1 MATITTGIQLA
12 DNFSAPLMHIVSTV
26 NMTISAMNDM
36 NQSMNAGVN
45 TASLSAARNEIAQAT
60 VAAEE
65 FNQTMQQASSP
76 INDNIRRQE
85 QFNQSLQ
92 NGASESS
99 NLVSAIKRMVGA
111 YLSIQTAGKILEM
124 SDEIT
129 QTTSRLNMM
138 NDGLQSTADLYNMV
152 YVAANDAR
160 GSLGGMASVV
170 ARFGNNA
177 KDAFSSSAEV
187 VQFANLI
194 QKQMTIAGASTQEA
208 ANAELQL
215 SQALGS
221 GVLRGDELNSIFDQ
235 APNLIQNI
243 ADYLN
248 VPIGM
253 IKEMA
258 ADGELTA
265 DIVKNAVFAATDEI
279 NANFESMP
287 VTWGQAWTQFQ
298 NDAMKAFQPV
308 LQGLN
313 DVVNTDAFENFYADA
328 VNALAVVAGV
338 TLDVMD
344 GMSAAGSFVADNW
357 QIIGPILGVAAAAL
371 IAYNVALGAY
381 NGMQIIANVQKAI
394 STAQEYANA
403 KAVLAN
409 TAAYS
414 AQTVKTAEA
423 TVAQAGFNTMLL
435 ACPLTWIVVG
445 IMAAVTALIILA
457 NHFSGTGHIAQST
470 FGAICGGINVVIQY
484 FKNWGLSVADIFI
497 GIWNAGGACATNVE
511 IAFHNAISHVQAF
524 WYNMLSTAL
533 TVVSGI
539 CSALNK
545 LPFVDFD
552 YSGITGAADNYAS
565 KAAAAAGNTKD
576 YASVPAAFSKGVKT
590 YDTYQKGWVKD
601 AYTAGAAWG
610 DGVTSK
616 MKNAISSNATNT
628 PNTNNYPNALA
639 SSNVATA
646 TAANTADTAK
656 NTAKTA
662 NTLSASSEDLKYLR
676 DIADR
681 EYVNKF
687 TTAQI
692 KVEMIN
698 HNNVNNDMDL
708 DGMAEHLRSKIEEEM
723 NAAAEG
729 EH

>member
-12 DNFSAPLMHIVSTV
+12 DNFSAPLMHIISSV
-26 NMTISAMNDM
+26 NMAISSIYDM
-36 NQSMNAGVN
+36 DQAMNAGVN
-45 TASLSAARNEIAQAT
+45 TASLEAARNEIAQAT

-99 NLVSAIKRMVGA
+99 NLVSAIKRMAGA

-160 GSLGGMASVV
+160 GSLGDMASVV

-187 VQFANLI
+187 VQFANLV

-221 GVLRGDELNSIFDQ
+221 GVLRGDELNSIFEQ

-243 ADYLN
+243 ADYLD
-248 VPIGM
+248 VPIGK
-253 IKEMA
+253 IRSMA
-258 ADGELTA
+258 QDGELSA
-265 DIVKNAVFAATDEI
+265 DVVKQAVFAATDEI

-287 VTWGQAWTQFQ
+287 MTWGQMWTVFQ
-298 NDAMKAFQPV
+298 NNATMAFQSV
-308 LQGLN
+308 LQRLN
-313 DVVNTDAFENFYADA
+313 DLANTDGFQMFAT
-328 VNALAVVAGV
+328 NAINDLAVVAGV
-338 TLDVMD
+338 VLDIFE
-344 GMSAAGSFVADNW
+344 GIGSVGTFVSDNW
-357 QIIGPILGVAAAAL
+357 QIIGPIVEGVAAALTVYYGWQLLSTSATKAAAAAQWIYNAAMNANPAAIVVISIGAL
-371 IAYNVALGAY
+371 I
-381 NGMQIIANVQKAI
+381 
-394 STAQEYANA
+394 
-403 KAVLAN
+403 VLI
-409 TAAYS
+409 
-414 AQTVKTAEA
+414 
-423 TVAQAGFNTMLL
+423 G
-435 ACPLTWIVVG
+435 
-445 IMAAVTALIILA
+445 ILA
-457 NHFSGTGHIAQST
+457 NKFTGTGHIAQSV
-470 FGAICGGINVVIQY
+470 FGMITGGINVVIQY
-484 FKNWGLSVADIFI
+484 FKNWGLTVADIFI

-511 IAFHNAISHVQAF
+511 IAFHNAISHVQAL

-590 YDTYQKGWVKD
+590 YDTYQKGWVND

-616 MKNAISSNATNT
+616 IKNTLSSKATNI
-628 PNTNNYPNALA
+628 PNANNYPNALA
-639 SSNVATA
+639 SSNAA

>member
-1 MATITTGIQLA
+1 MAYITTGIQLA
-12 DNFSAPLMHIVSTV
+12 DNFSAPLMHIISSV
-26 NMTISAMNDM
+26 NMAISSIYDM
-36 NQSMNAGVN
+36 NQAMNSGVN
-45 TASLSAARNEIAQAT
+45 TTSLEAARNEIAQAT

-99 NLVSAIKRMVGA
+99 NLVSAIKRMAGA
-111 YLSIQTAGKILEM
+111 YLSIQTAGKILQT

-160 GSLGGMASVV
+160 GSLGDMASVV

-187 VQFANLI
+187 VQFANLV

-221 GVLRGDELNSIFDQ
+221 GVLRGDELNSIFEQ

-243 ADYLN
+243 ADYLD
-248 VPIGM
+248 VPIGK
-253 IKEMA
+253 IRSMA
-258 ADGELTA
+258 QDGELSA
-265 DIVKNAVFAATDEI
+265 DVVKQAVFAATDEI

-287 VTWGQAWTQFQ
+287 MTWGQMWTVFQ
-298 NDAMKAFQPV
+298 NNATMAFQPV
-308 LQGLN
+308 LQRLN
-313 DVVNTDAFENFYADA
+313 DLANTDGFQEFAT
-328 VNALAVVAGV
+328 NAINDLAVVAGV
-338 TLDVMD
+338 VLDIFE
-344 GMSAAGSFVADNW
+344 GIGSVGTFVSDNW
-357 QIIGPILGVAAAAL
+357 QIIGPIVEGVAAALTVYYGWQLLSTSATKAAAAAQWIYNAAMNANPAAIVAISIGAL
-371 IAYNVALGAY
+371 I
-381 NGMQIIANVQKAI
+381 
-394 STAQEYANA
+394 
-403 KAVLAN
+403 VLI
-409 TAAYS
+409 
-414 AQTVKTAEA
+414 
-423 TVAQAGFNTMLL
+423 G
-435 ACPLTWIVVG
+435 
-445 IMAAVTALIILA
+445 ILA
-457 NHFSGTGHIAQST
+457 NKFTGTGHIAQSV
-470 FGAICGGINVVIQY
+470 FGMITGGINVVIQY
-484 FKNWGLSVADIFI
+484 FKNWGLTVADIFI

-511 IAFHNAISHVQAF
+511 IAFHNAISHVQAL

-590 YDTYQKGWVKD
+590 YDTYQKGWVND

-616 MKNAISSNATNT
+616 IKNTLSSKATNI
-628 PNTNNYPNALA
+628 PNANNYPNALA
-639 SSNVATA
+639 SSNAA

-698 HNNVNNDMDL
+698 HNNVNNDIDL
-708 DGMAEHLRSKIEEEM
+708 DGMVEHLRSKIEEEM

>member
-12 DNFSAPLMHIVSTV
+12 DNFSAPLMHIISSV
-26 NMTISAMNDM
+26 NMAISSIYDM
-36 NQSMNAGVN
+36 DQAMNAGVN
-45 TASLSAARNEIAQAT
+45 TASLEAARNEIAQAT

-99 NLVSAIKRMVGA
+99 NLVSAIKRMAGA

-160 GSLGGMASVV
+160 GLLGDMASVV

-187 VQFANLI
+187 VQFANLV

-221 GVLRGDELNSIFDQ
+221 GVLRGDELNSIFEQ

-243 ADYLN
+243 ADYLD
-248 VPIGM
+248 VPIGK
-253 IKEMA
+253 IRSMA
-258 ADGELTA
+258 QDGELSA
-265 DIVKNAVFAATDEI
+265 DVVKQAVFAATDEI

-287 VTWGQAWTQFQ
+287 MTWGQMWTVFQ
-298 NDAMKAFQPV
+298 NNATMAFQPV
-308 LQGLN
+308 LQRLN
-313 DVVNTDAFENFYADA
+313 DLANTDGFQTFTT
-328 VNALAVVAGV
+328 NAINDLAVVAGV
-338 TLDVMD
+338 VLDIFE
-344 GMSAAGSFVADNW
+344 GIGSVGTFVSDNW
-357 QIIGPILGVAAAAL
+357 QIIGPIVEGVAAALTVYYGWQLLSTSATKAAAAAQWIYNAAMNANPAAIVAISIGAL
-371 IAYNVALGAY
+371 I
-381 NGMQIIANVQKAI
+381 
-394 STAQEYANA
+394 
-403 KAVLAN
+403 VLI
-409 TAAYS
+409 
-414 AQTVKTAEA
+414 
-423 TVAQAGFNTMLL
+423 G
-435 ACPLTWIVVG
+435 
-445 IMAAVTALIILA
+445 ILA
-457 NHFSGTGHIAQST
+457 NKFTGTGHIAQSV
-470 FGAICGGINVVIQY
+470 FGMITGGINVVIQY
-484 FKNWGLSVADIFI
+484 FKNWGLTVADIFI

-511 IAFHNAISHVQAF
+511 IAFHNAISHVQAL

-590 YDTYQKGWVKD
+590 YDTYQKGWVND

-616 MKNAISSNATNT
+616 IKNTLSSKATNI
-628 PNTNNYPNALA
+628 PNANNYPNALA
-639 SSNVATA
+639 SSNAA

-698 HNNVNNDMDL
+698 HNNVNNDIDL

>member
-12 DNFSAPLMHIVSTV
+12 DNFSAPLMHIISSV
-26 NMTISAMNDM
+26 NMAISSIYDM
-36 NQSMNAGVN
+36 DQAMNAGVN
-45 TASLSAARNEIAQAT
+45 TASLEAARNEIAQAT

-99 NLVSAIKRMVGA
+99 NLVSAIKRMAGA

-160 GSLGGMASVV
+160 GSLGDMASVV

-187 VQFANLI
+187 VQFANLV

-221 GVLRGDELNSIFDQ
+221 GVLRGDELNSIFEQ

-248 VPIGM
+248 VPIGK
-253 IKEMA
+253 IRSMA
-258 ADGELTA
+258 QDGELSA
-265 DIVKNAVFAATDEI
+265 DVVKQAVFAATDEI
-279 NANFESMP
+279 NANFENMP
-287 VTWGQAWTQFQ
+287 MTWGQMWTVFQ
-298 NDAMKAFQPV
+298 NDATMAFQPV
-308 LQGLN
+308 LQRLN
-313 DVVNTDAFENFYADA
+313 DLANTDGFQEFAT
-328 VNALAVVAGV
+328 NAINDLAVVAGV
-338 TLDVMD
+338 VLDIFE
-344 GMSAAGSFVADNW
+344 GIGSVGTFVSDNW
-357 QIIGPILGVAAAAL
+357 QIIGPIVEGVAAALTVYYGWQLLSTSATKAAAAAQWIYNAAMNANPAAIVAISIGAL
-371 IAYNVALGAY
+371 I
-381 NGMQIIANVQKAI
+381 
-394 STAQEYANA
+394 
-403 KAVLAN
+403 VLI
-409 TAAYS
+409 
-414 AQTVKTAEA
+414 
-423 TVAQAGFNTMLL
+423 G
-435 ACPLTWIVVG
+435 
-445 IMAAVTALIILA
+445 ILA
-457 NHFSGTGHIAQST
+457 NKFTGTGHIAQSV
-470 FGAICGGINVVIQY
+470 FGMITGGINVVIQY
-484 FKNWGLSVADIFI
+484 FKNWGLTVADIFI

-511 IAFHNAISHVQAF
+511 IAFHNAISHVQAL

-590 YDTYQKGWVKD
+590 YDTYQKGWVND

-616 MKNAISSNATNT
+616 IKNTLSSKATNI
-628 PNTNNYPNALA
+628 PNANNYPNALA
-639 SSNVATA
+639 SSNAA

>member
-1 MATITTGIQLA
+1 MAYITTGIQLA
-12 DNFSAPLMHIVSTV
+12 DNFSAPLMHIVSAV

-65 FNQTMQQASSP
+65 FNQTMQQAGSP

-99 NLVSAIKRMVGA
+99 NLVSAIKRMAGA
-111 YLSIQTAGKILEM
+111 YLSVQTAGKILEM

-152 YVAANDAR
+152 YAAANDAR
-160 GSLGGMASVV
+160 GSLGDMASVV

-187 VQFANLI
+187 VQFANLV

-221 GVLRGDELNSIFDQ
+221 GVLRGDELNSIFEQ

-248 VPIGM
+248 VPIGK
-253 IKEMA
+253 IRSMA
-258 ADGELTA
+258 QDGELSA
-265 DIVKNAVFAATDEI
+265 DVVKQAVFAATDEI
-279 NANFESMP
+279 NANFENMP
-287 VTWGQAWTQFQ
+287 MTWGQMWTVFQ
-298 NDAMKAFQPV
+298 NDATMAFQPV
-308 LQGLN
+308 LQRLN
-313 DVVNTDAFENFYADA
+313 DLANTDGFQEFAT
-328 VNALAVVAGV
+328 NAINDLAVVAGV
-338 TLDVMD
+338 VLDIFE
-344 GMSAAGSFVADNW
+344 GIGSIGTFVQDNW
-357 QIIGPILGVAAAAL
+357 QIIGPVVYGVVAALAAYATYVG
-371 IAYNVALGAY
+371 ITNAID
-381 NGMQIIANVQKAI
+381 MI
-394 STAQEYANA
+394 STGIKITMCVASYAHAAATGTEASATAAATAAQYG
-403 KAVLAN
+403 LN
-409 TAAYS
+409 TA
-414 AQTVKTAEA
+414 
-423 TVAQAGFNTMLL
+423 MLS
-435 ACPLTWIVVG
+435 CPLTWIVVG
-445 IMAAVTALIILA
+445 IMALIIVLVA
-457 NHFSGTGHIAQST
+457 LCNHFSGAGHIAQST

-511 IAFHNAISHVQAF
+511 IAFHNAISHVQAL

-565 KAAAAAGNTKD
+565 KAATASGSTKD
-576 YASVPAAFSKGVKT
+576 YTSVSAAFSKGIKT
-590 YDTYQKGWVKD
+590 YDTYQNGWAKE

-616 MKNAISSNATNT
+616 IKNTLSSKATNI
-628 PNTNNYPNALA
+628 PNANNYPNALA
-639 SSNVATA
+639 SSNAA

-698 HNNVNNDMDL
+698 HNNVNNDIDL

>member
-12 DNFSAPLMHIVSTV
+12 DNFSAPLMHIISSV
-26 NMTISAMNDM
+26 NMAISSIYDM
-36 NQSMNAGVN
+36 DQAMNAGVN
-45 TASLSAARNEIAQAT
+45 TASLEAARNEIAQAT
-60 VAAEE
+60 VVAEE

-99 NLVSAIKRMVGA
+99 NLVSAIKRMAGA

-160 GSLGGMASVV
+160 GSLGDMASVV

-187 VQFANLI
+187 VQFANLV

-221 GVLRGDELNSIFDQ
+221 GVLRGDELNSIFEQ

-243 ADYLN
+243 ADYLD
-248 VPIGM
+248 VPIGK
-253 IKEMA
+253 IRSMA
-258 ADGELTA
+258 QDGELSA
-265 DIVKNAVFAATDEI
+265 DVVKQAVFAATDEI

-287 VTWGQAWTQFQ
+287 MTWGQMWTVFQ
-298 NDAMKAFQPV
+298 NNATMAFQPV
-308 LQGLN
+308 LQRLN
-313 DVVNTDAFENFYADA
+313 DLANTDGFQTFTT
-328 VNALAVVAGV
+328 NAINDLAVVAGV
-338 TLDVMD
+338 VLDIFE
-344 GMSAAGSFVADNW
+344 GIGSVGTFVSDNW
-357 QIIGPILGVAAAAL
+357 QIIGPIVEGVAAALTVYYGWQLLSTSATKAAAAAQWIYNAAMNANPAAIVAISIGAL
-371 IAYNVALGAY
+371 I
-381 NGMQIIANVQKAI
+381 
-394 STAQEYANA
+394 
-403 KAVLAN
+403 VLI
-409 TAAYS
+409 
-414 AQTVKTAEA
+414 
-423 TVAQAGFNTMLL
+423 G
-435 ACPLTWIVVG
+435 
-445 IMAAVTALIILA
+445 ILA
-457 NHFSGTGHIAQST
+457 NKFTGTGHIAQSV
-470 FGAICGGINVVIQY
+470 FGMITGGINVVIQY
-484 FKNWGLSVADIFI
+484 FKNLGLTVADIFI

-511 IAFHNAISHVQAF
+511 IAFHNAISHVQAL

-590 YDTYQKGWVKD
+590 YDTYQKGWVND

-616 MKNAISSNATNT
+616 IKNTLSSKATNI
-628 PNTNNYPNALA
+628 PNANNYPNALA
-639 SSNVATA
+639 SSNAA

-698 HNNVNNDMDL
+698 HNNVNNDIDL

>member
-12 DNFSAPLMHIVSTV
+12 DNFSAPLMHIVSAV
-26 NMTISAMNDM
+26 NMTISAMDDM

-99 NLVSAIKRMVGA
+99 NLVSAIKRMAGA

-124 SDEIT
+124 SDELT

-160 GSLGGMASVV
+160 GSLGDMASVV

-187 VQFANLI
+187 VQFANLV

-221 GVLRGDELNSIFDQ
+221 GVLRGDELNSIFEQ

-243 ADYLN
+243 ADYLD
-248 VPIGM
+248 VPIGK
-253 IKEMA
+253 IRSMA
-258 ADGELTA
+258 QDGELSA
-265 DIVKNAVFAATDEI
+265 DVVKQAVFAATDEI

-287 VTWGQAWTQFQ
+287 MTWGQMWTVFQ
-298 NDAMKAFQPV
+298 NNATMAFQPV
-308 LQGLN
+308 LQRLN
-313 DVVNTDAFENFYADA
+313 DLANTDGFQTFAT
-328 VNALAVVAGV
+328 NAINDLAVVAGV
-338 TLDVMD
+338 VLDIFE
-344 GMSAAGSFVADNW
+344 GIGSVGTFVSDNW
-357 QIIGPILGVAAAAL
+357 QIIGPIVEGVAAALTVYYGWQLLSTSATKAAAAAQWIYNAAMNANPAAIVAISIGAL
-371 IAYNVALGAY
+371 I
-381 NGMQIIANVQKAI
+381 
-394 STAQEYANA
+394 
-403 KAVLAN
+403 VLI
-409 TAAYS
+409 
-414 AQTVKTAEA
+414 
-423 TVAQAGFNTMLL
+423 G
-435 ACPLTWIVVG
+435 
-445 IMAAVTALIILA
+445 ILA
-457 NHFSGTGHIAQST
+457 NKFTGTGHIAQSI
-470 FGAICGGINVVIQY
+470 FGMITGGINVVIQY
-484 FKNWGLSVADIFI
+484 FKNWGLTVADIFI

-511 IAFHNAISHVQAF
+511 IAFHNAISHVQAL

-590 YDTYQKGWVKD
+590 YDTYQKGWVND

-616 MKNAISSNATNT
+616 IKNTLSSKATNI
-628 PNTNNYPNALA
+628 PNANNYPNALA
-639 SSNVATA
+639 SSNAA

>member
-1 MATITTGIQLA
+1 MAYITTGIQLA
-12 DNFSAPLMHIVSTV
+12 DNFSAPLMHIISSV
-26 NMTISAMNDM
+26 NMAISSIYDM
-36 NQSMNAGVN
+36 NQAMNSGVD
-45 TASLSAARNEIAQAT
+45 TTSLEAARNEIAQAT

-99 NLVSAIKRMVGA
+99 NLVSAIKRMAGA

-152 YVAANDAR
+152 YVAANDVR
-160 GSLGGMASVV
+160 GSLGDMASVV

-187 VQFANLI
+187 VQFANLV

-221 GVLRGDELNSIFDQ
+221 GVLRGDELNSIFEQ

-243 ADYLN
+243 ADYLD
-248 VPIGM
+248 VPIGK
-253 IKEMA
+253 IRSMA
-258 ADGELTA
+258 QDGELSA
-265 DIVKNAVFAATDEI
+265 DVVKQAVFAATDEI

-287 VTWGQAWTQFQ
+287 MTWGQMWTVFQ
-298 NDAMKAFQPV
+298 NNATMAFQPV
-308 LQGLN
+308 LQRLN
-313 DVVNTDAFENFYADA
+313 DLANTDGFQTFTT
-328 VNALAVVAGV
+328 NAINDLAVVAGV
-338 TLDVMD
+338 VLDIFE
-344 GMSAAGSFVADNW
+344 GIGSVGTFVSDNW
-357 QIIGPILGVAAAAL
+357 QIIGPIVEGVAAALTVYYGWQLLSTSATKAAAAAQWIYNAAMNANPAAIVAISIGAL
-371 IAYNVALGAY
+371 I
-381 NGMQIIANVQKAI
+381 
-394 STAQEYANA
+394 
-403 KAVLAN
+403 VLI
-409 TAAYS
+409 
-414 AQTVKTAEA
+414 
-423 TVAQAGFNTMLL
+423 G
-435 ACPLTWIVVG
+435 
-445 IMAAVTALIILA
+445 ILA
-457 NHFSGTGHIAQST
+457 NKFTGTGHIAKSV
-470 FGAICGGINVVIQY
+470 FGMITGGINVVIQY
-484 FKNWGLSVADIFI
+484 FKNWGLTVADIFI

-511 IAFHNAISHVQAF
+511 IAFHNAISHVQAL

-590 YDTYQKGWVKD
+590 YDTYQKGWVND

-616 MKNAISSNATNT
+616 IKNTLSSKATNI
-628 PNTNNYPNALA
+628 PNANNYPNALA
-639 SSNVATA
+639 SSNAA

>member
-12 DNFSAPLMHIVSTV
+12 DNFSAPLMHIISSV
-26 NMTISAMNDM
+26 NMAISSIYDM
-36 NQSMNAGVN
+36 DQAMNAGVN
-45 TASLSAARNEIAQAT
+45 TASLEAARNEIAQAT
-60 VAAEE
+60 VVAEE

-160 GSLGGMASVV
+160 GSLGDMTSVV

-187 VQFANLI
+187 VQFANLV

-221 GVLRGDELNSIFDQ
+221 GVLRGDELNSIFEQ

-243 ADYLN
+243 ADYLD
-248 VPIGM
+248 VPIGK
-253 IKEMA
+253 IRSMA
-258 ADGELTA
+258 QDGELSA
-265 DIVKNAVFAATDEI
+265 DVVKQAVFAATDEI
-279 NANFESMP
+279 NANFESKPM
-287 VTWGQAWTQFQ
+287 TWGQMWTVFQ
-298 NDAMKAFQPV
+298 NNATMAFQPV
-308 LQGLN
+308 LQRLN
-313 DVVNTDAFENFYADA
+313 DLANTDGFQTFAT
-328 VNALAVVAGV
+328 NAINDLAVVAGV
-338 TLDVMD
+338 VLDIFE
-344 GMSAAGSFVADNW
+344 GIGSVGTFVSDNW
-357 QIIGPILGVAAAAL
+357 QIIGPIVEGVAAALTVYYGWQLLSTSATKAAAAAQWIYNAAMNANPAAIVAISIGAL
-371 IAYNVALGAY
+371 I
-381 NGMQIIANVQKAI
+381 
-394 STAQEYANA
+394 
-403 KAVLAN
+403 VLI
-409 TAAYS
+409 
-414 AQTVKTAEA
+414 
-423 TVAQAGFNTMLL
+423 G
-435 ACPLTWIVVG
+435 
-445 IMAAVTALIILA
+445 ILA
-457 NHFSGTGHIAQST
+457 NKFTGTGHIAQSV
-470 FGAICGGINVVIQY
+470 FGMITGGINVVIQY
-484 FKNWGLSVADIFI
+484 FKNWGLTVADIFI

-511 IAFHNAISHVQAF
+511 IAFHNAISHVQAL

-616 MKNAISSNATNT
+616 IKNTLSSKATNI
-628 PNTNNYPNALA
+628 PNANNYPNALA
-639 SSNVATA
+639 SSNAA

-687 TTAQI
+687 TTAQ
-692 KVEMIN
+692 
-698 HNNVNNDMDL
+698 
-708 DGMAEHLRSKIEEEM
+708 G
-723 NAAAEG
+723 
-729 EH
+729 

>member
-12 DNFSAPLMHIVSTV
+12 DNFSAPLMHIVSAV

-45 TASLSAARNEIAQAT
+45 TASLFAARNEIAQAT

-65 FNQTMQQASSP
+65 FNQTMQQAGSP

-99 NLVSAIKRMVGA
+99 NLVSAIKRMAGA

-160 GSLGGMASVV
+160 GLLGDMASVV

-177 KDAFSSSAEV
+177 KDAFSSSTEV
-187 VQFANLI
+187 VQFANLV

-221 GVLRGDELNSIFDQ
+221 GVLRGDELNSIFEQ

-243 ADYLN
+243 ADYLD
-248 VPIGM
+248 VPIGK
-253 IKEMA
+253 IRSMA
-258 ADGELTA
+258 QDGELSA
-265 DIVKNAVFAATDEI
+265 DVVKQAVFAATDEI

-287 VTWGQAWTQFQ
+287 MTWGQMWTVFQ
-298 NDAMKAFQPV
+298 NNATMAFQPV
-308 LQGLN
+308 LQRLN
-313 DVVNTDAFENFYADA
+313 DLANTDGFQTFTT
-328 VNALAVVAGV
+328 NAINDLAVVAGV
-338 TLDVMD
+338 VLDIFE
-344 GMSAAGSFVADNW
+344 GIGSVGTFVSDNW
-357 QIIGPILGVAAAAL
+357 QIIGPIVEGVAAALTVYYGWQLLSTSATKAAAAAQWIYNAAMNANPAAIVAISIGAL
-371 IAYNVALGAY
+371 I
-381 NGMQIIANVQKAI
+381 
-394 STAQEYANA
+394 
-403 KAVLAN
+403 VLI
-409 TAAYS
+409 
-414 AQTVKTAEA
+414 
-423 TVAQAGFNTMLL
+423 G
-435 ACPLTWIVVG
+435 
-445 IMAAVTALIILA
+445 ILA
-457 NHFSGTGHIAQST
+457 NKFTGTGHIAQSV
-470 FGAICGGINVVIQY
+470 FGMITGGINVVIQY
-484 FKNWGLSVADIFI
+484 FKNCGLTVADIFI

-511 IAFHNAISHVQAF
+511 IAFHNAISHVQAL

-590 YDTYQKGWVKD
+590 YDTYQKGWVDD

-616 MKNAISSNATNT
+616 IKNTLSSKATNI
-628 PNTNNYPNALA
+628 PNANNYPNALA
-639 SSNVATA
+639 SSNAA

>member
-12 DNFSAPLMHIVSTV
+12 DNFSAPLMHIVSAV

-65 FNQTMQQASSP
+65 FNQTMQQASSL

-187 VQFANLI
+187 VQFANLV

-221 GVLRGDELNSIFDQ
+221 GVLRGDELNSIFEQ

-243 ADYLN
+243 ADYLD
-248 VPIGM
+248 VPIGK
-253 IKEMA
+253 IRSMA
-258 ADGELTA
+258 QDGELSA
-265 DIVKNAVFAATDEI
+265 DVVKQAVFAATDEI
-279 NANFESMP
+279 NANFENMP
-287 VTWGQAWTQFQ
+287 MTWGQMWTVFQ
-298 NDAMKAFQPV
+298 NDATMAFQPV
-308 LQGLN
+308 LQRLN
-313 DVVNTDAFENFYADA
+313 DLANTDGFQEFAT
-328 VNALAVVAGV
+328 NAINDLAVVAGV
-338 TLDVMD
+338 VLDIFE
-344 GMSAAGSFVADNW
+344 GIGSIGTFVQDNW
-357 QIIGPILGVAAAAL
+357 QIIGPVVYGVVAALAAYATYVG
-371 IAYNVALGAY
+371 ITNAID
-381 NGMQIIANVQKAI
+381 MI
-394 STAQEYANA
+394 STGIKITMCVASYAHAAATGTEASATAAATAAQYG
-403 KAVLAN
+403 LN
-409 TAAYS
+409 TA
-414 AQTVKTAEA
+414 
-423 TVAQAGFNTMLL
+423 MLS
-435 ACPLTWIVVG
+435 CPLTWIVVG
-445 IMAAVTALIILA
+445 IMALIIVLVA
-457 NHFSGTGHIAQST
+457 LCNHFSGAGHIAQST

-511 IAFHNAISHVQAF
+511 IAFHNAISHVQAL

-590 YDTYQKGWVKD
+590 YDTYQKGWVND

-616 MKNAISSNATNT
+616 IKNTLSSKATNI
-628 PNTNNYPNALA
+628 PNANNYPNALA
-639 SSNVATA
+639 SSNAA

>member
-1 MATITTGIQLA
+1 MAYITTGIQLA
-12 DNFSAPLMHIVSTV
+12 DNFSAPLMHIVSAV

-65 FNQTMQQASSP
+65 FNQTMQQAGSP

-99 NLVSAIKRMVGA
+99 NLVSAIKRMAGA

-124 SDEIT
+124 SDETT

-152 YVAANDAR
+152 YAAANDAR
-160 GSLGGMASVV
+160 GSLGDMASVV

-187 VQFANLI
+187 VQFANLV

-221 GVLRGDELNSIFDQ
+221 GVLRGDELNSIFEQ

-248 VPIGM
+248 VPIGK
-253 IKEMA
+253 IRSMA
-258 ADGELTA
+258 QDGELSA
-265 DIVKNAVFAATDEI
+265 DVVKQAVFAATDEI
-279 NANFESMP
+279 NANFENMP
-287 VTWGQAWTQFQ
+287 MTWGQMWTVFQ
-298 NDAMKAFQPV
+298 NDATMAFQPV
-308 LQGLN
+308 LQRLN
-313 DVVNTDAFENFYADA
+313 DLANTDGFLEFAT
-328 VNALAVVAGV
+328 NAINDLAVVAGV
-338 TLDVMD
+338 VLDIFE
-344 GMSAAGSFVADNW
+344 GIGSIGTFVQDNW
-357 QIIGPILGVAAAAL
+357 QIIGPVVYGVVAALAAYATYVG
-371 IAYNVALGAY
+371 ITNAID
-381 NGMQIIANVQKAI
+381 MI
-394 STAQEYANA
+394 STGIKITMCVASYAHAAATGTEASATAAATAAQYG
-403 KAVLAN
+403 LN
-409 TAAYS
+409 TA
-414 AQTVKTAEA
+414 
-423 TVAQAGFNTMLL
+423 MLS
-435 ACPLTWIVVG
+435 CPLTWIVVG
-445 IMAAVTALIILA
+445 IMALIIVLVA
-457 NHFSGTGHIAQST
+457 LCNHFSGAGHIAQST

-484 FKNWGLSVADIFI
+484 FKNWGLTVADIFI

-511 IAFHNAISHVQAF
+511 IAFHNAISHVQAL

-590 YDTYQKGWVKD
+590 YDTYQNGWAKE

-616 MKNAISSNATNT
+616 IKNTLSSKATNI
-628 PNTNNYPNALA
+628 PNANNYPNALA
-639 SSNVATA
+639 SSNAA

-698 HNNVNNDMDL
+698 HNNVNNDIDL

>member
-12 DNFSAPLMHIVSTV
+12 DNFSAPLMHIISSV
-26 NMTISAMNDM
+26 NMAISSIYDM
-36 NQSMNAGVN
+36 DQAMNAGVN
-45 TASLSAARNEIAQAT
+45 TASLEAARNEIAQAT

-92 NGASESS
+92 NGASELS
-99 NLVSAIKRMVGA
+99 NLVSAIKRMAGA

-152 YVAANDAR
+152 YVAANDVR
-160 GSLGGMASVV
+160 GSLGDMASVV

-187 VQFANLI
+187 VQFANLV

-221 GVLRGDELNSIFDQ
+221 GVLRGDELNSIFEQ

-243 ADYLN
+243 ADYLD
-248 VPIGM
+248 VPIGK
-253 IKEMA
+253 IRSMA
-258 ADGELTA
+258 QDGELSA
-265 DIVKNAVFAATDEI
+265 DVVKQAVFAATDEI

-287 VTWGQAWTQFQ
+287 MTWGQMWTVFQ
-298 NDAMKAFQPV
+298 NNATMAFQPV
-308 LQGLN
+308 LQRLN
-313 DVVNTDAFENFYADA
+313 DLANTDGFQTFTT
-328 VNALAVVAGV
+328 NAINDLAVVAGV
-338 TLDVMD
+338 VLDIFE
-344 GMSAAGSFVADNW
+344 GIGSVGTFVSDNW
-357 QIIGPILGVAAAAL
+357 QIIGPIVEGVAAALTVYYGWQLLSTSATKAAAAAQWIYNAAMNANPAAIVAISIGAL
-371 IAYNVALGAY
+371 I
-381 NGMQIIANVQKAI
+381 
-394 STAQEYANA
+394 
-403 KAVLAN
+403 VLI
-409 TAAYS
+409 
-414 AQTVKTAEA
+414 
-423 TVAQAGFNTMLL
+423 G
-435 ACPLTWIVVG
+435 
-445 IMAAVTALIILA
+445 ILA
-457 NHFSGTGHIAQST
+457 NKFTGTGHIAQSV
-470 FGAICGGINVVIQY
+470 FGMITGGINVVIQY
-484 FKNWGLSVADIFI
+484 FKNWGLTVADIFI

-511 IAFHNAISHVQAF
+511 IAFHNAISHVQAL

-590 YDTYQKGWVKD
+590 YDTYQKGWVND

-616 MKNAISSNATNT
+616 IKNTLSSKATNI
-628 PNTNNYPNALA
+628 PNANNYPNALA
-639 SSNVATA
+639 SSNAA

>member
-1 MATITTGIQLA
+1 MATITTGIQLT
-12 DNFSAPLMHIVSTV
+12 DNFSAPLMHIISSV
-26 NMTISAMNDM
+26 NMAISSIYDM
-36 NQSMNAGVN
+36 DQAMNAGVN
-45 TASLSAARNEIAQAT
+45 TASLEAARNEIAQAT

-99 NLVSAIKRMVGA
+99 NLVSAIKRMAGA

-160 GSLGGMASVV
+160 GSLGDMASVV

-187 VQFANLI
+187 VQFTNLV

-221 GVLRGDELNSIFDQ
+221 GVLRGDELNSIFEQ

-243 ADYLN
+243 ADYLD
-248 VPIGM
+248 VPIGK
-253 IKEMA
+253 IRSMA
-258 ADGELTA
+258 QDGELSA
-265 DIVKNAVFAATDEI
+265 DVVKQAVFAATDEI

-287 VTWGQAWTQFQ
+287 MTWGQMWTVFQ
-298 NDAMKAFQPV
+298 NNATMAFQPV
-308 LQGLN
+308 LQRLN
-313 DVVNTDAFENFYADA
+313 DLANTDGFQTFAT
-328 VNALAVVAGV
+328 NAINDLAVVAGV
-338 TLDVMD
+338 VLDIFE
-344 GMSAAGSFVADNW
+344 GIGSVGTFVSDNW
-357 QIIGPILGVAAAAL
+357 QIIGPIVEGVAAALTVYYGWQLLSTSATKAAAAAQWIYNAAMNANPVAIVAISIGAL
-371 IAYNVALGAY
+371 I
-381 NGMQIIANVQKAI
+381 
-394 STAQEYANA
+394 
-403 KAVLAN
+403 VLI
-409 TAAYS
+409 
-414 AQTVKTAEA
+414 
-423 TVAQAGFNTMLL
+423 G
-435 ACPLTWIVVG
+435 
-445 IMAAVTALIILA
+445 ILA
-457 NHFSGTGHIAQST
+457 NKFTGTGHIAQSV
-470 FGAICGGINVVIQY
+470 FGMITGGINVVIQY
-484 FKNWGLSVADIFI
+484 FKNWGLTVADIFI

-511 IAFHNAISHVQAF
+511 IAFHNAISHVQAL

-590 YDTYQKGWVKD
+590 YDTYQKGWVND

-616 MKNAISSNATNT
+616 IKNTLSSKATNI
-628 PNTNNYPNALA
+628 PNANNYPNALA
-639 SSNVATA
+639 SSNAA

-698 HNNVNNDMDL
+698 HNNVNNAMDL

>member
-1 MATITTGIQLA
+1 MATITTGIQLT
-12 DNFSAPLMHIVSTV
+12 DNFSAPLMHIISSV
-26 NMTISAMNDM
+26 NMAISSIYDM
-36 NQSMNAGVN
+36 DQAMNAGVN
-45 TASLSAARNEIAQAT
+45 TASLEAARNEIAQAT

-76 INDNIRRQE
+76 INDNIRSQE

-99 NLVSAIKRMVGA
+99 NLVSAIKRMAGA

-138 NDGLQSTADLYNMV
+138 NDRLQSTADLYNMV

-160 GSLGGMASVV
+160 GSLGDMASVV

-187 VQFANLI
+187 VQFANLV

-221 GVLRGDELNSIFDQ
+221 GVLRGDELNSIFEQ

-243 ADYLN
+243 ADYLD
-248 VPIGM
+248 VPIGK
-253 IKEMA
+253 IRSMA
-258 ADGELTA
+258 QDGELSA
-265 DIVKNAVFAATDEI
+265 DVVKQAVFAATDEI

-287 VTWGQAWTQFQ
+287 MTWGQMWTVFQ
-298 NDAMKAFQPV
+298 NNATMAFQPV
-308 LQGLN
+308 LQRLN
-313 DVVNTDAFENFYADA
+313 DLANTDGFQTFTT
-328 VNALAVVAGV
+328 NAINDLAVVAGV
-338 TLDVMD
+338 VLDIFE
-344 GMSAAGSFVADNW
+344 GIGSVGTFVSDNW
-357 QIIGPILGVAAAAL
+357 QIIGPIVEGVAAALTVYYGWQLLSTSATKAAAAAQWIYNAAMNANPAAIVAISIGAL
-371 IAYNVALGAY
+371 I
-381 NGMQIIANVQKAI
+381 
-394 STAQEYANA
+394 
-403 KAVLAN
+403 VLI
-409 TAAYS
+409 
-414 AQTVKTAEA
+414 
-423 TVAQAGFNTMLL
+423 G
-435 ACPLTWIVVG
+435 
-445 IMAAVTALIILA
+445 ILA
-457 NHFSGTGHIAQST
+457 NKFTGTGHIAQSV
-470 FGAICGGINVVIQY
+470 FGMITGGINVVIQY
-484 FKNWGLSVADIFI
+484 FKNWGLTVADIFI

-511 IAFHNAISHVQAF
+511 IAFHNAISHVQAL

-545 LPFVDFD
+545 LPFVNFD

-590 YDTYQKGWVKD
+590 YDTYQKGWVND

-616 MKNAISSNATNT
+616 IKNTLSSKATNI
-628 PNTNNYPNALA
+628 PNANNYPNALA
-639 SSNVATA
+639 SSNAA

>member
-12 DNFSAPLMHIVSTV
+12 DNFSAPLMHIVSAV
-26 NMTISAMNDM
+26 NMTISAMDDM

-99 NLVSAIKRMVGA
+99 NLVSAIKRMAGA

-124 SDEIT
+124 SDELT

-160 GSLGGMASVV
+160 GSLGDMASVV

-187 VQFANLI
+187 VQFANLV

-221 GVLRGDELNSIFDQ
+221 GVLRGDELNSIFEQ

-243 ADYLN
+243 ADYLD
-248 VPIGM
+248 VPIGK
-253 IKEMA
+253 IRSMA
-258 ADGELTA
+258 QDGELSA
-265 DIVKNAVFAATDEI
+265 DVVKQAVFEATDEI

-287 VTWGQAWTQFQ
+287 MTWGQMWTVFQ
-298 NDAMKAFQPV
+298 NNATMAFQPV
-308 LQGLN
+308 LQRLN
-313 DVVNTDAFENFYADA
+313 DLANTDGFQTFAT
-328 VNALAVVAGV
+328 NAINDLAVVAGV
-338 TLDVMD
+338 VLDIFE
-344 GMSAAGSFVADNW
+344 GIGSVGTFVSDNW
-357 QIIGPILGVAAAAL
+357 QIIGPIVEGVAAALTVYYGWQLLSTSATKAAAAAQWIYNAAMNANPAAIVAISIGAL
-371 IAYNVALGAY
+371 I
-381 NGMQIIANVQKAI
+381 
-394 STAQEYANA
+394 
-403 KAVLAN
+403 VLI
-409 TAAYS
+409 
-414 AQTVKTAEA
+414 
-423 TVAQAGFNTMLL
+423 G
-435 ACPLTWIVVG
+435 
-445 IMAAVTALIILA
+445 ILA
-457 NHFSGTGHIAQST
+457 NKFTGTGHIAQSI
-470 FGAICGGINVVIQY
+470 FGMITGGINVVIQY
-484 FKNWGLSVADIFI
+484 FKNWGLTVADIFI

-511 IAFHNAISHVQAF
+511 IAFHNAISHVQAL

-590 YDTYQKGWVKD
+590 YDTYQKGWVND

-616 MKNAISSNATNT
+616 IKNTLSSKATNI
-628 PNTNNYPNALA
+628 PNANNYPNALA
-639 SSNVATA
+639 SSNAA

>member
-12 DNFSAPLMHIVSTV
+12 DNFSAPLMHIISSV
-26 NMTISAMNDM
+26 NIAISSIYDM
-36 NQSMNAGVN
+36 DQAMNAGVN
-45 TASLSAARNEIAQAT
+45 TASLEAARNEIAQAT

-65 FNQTMQQASSP
+65 FNQTMQQASSS

-99 NLVSAIKRMVGA
+99 NLVSAIKRMAGA

-160 GSLGGMASVV
+160 GSLGDMASVV

-187 VQFANLI
+187 VQFANLV

-221 GVLRGDELNSIFDQ
+221 GVLRGDELNSIFEQ

-243 ADYLN
+243 ADYLD
-248 VPIGM
+248 VPIGK
-253 IKEMA
+253 IRSMA
-258 ADGELTA
+258 QDGELSA
-265 DIVKNAVFAATDEI
+265 DVVKQAVFAATDEI

-287 VTWGQAWTQFQ
+287 MTWGQMWTVFQ
-298 NDAMKAFQPV
+298 NNATMAFQPV
-308 LQGLN
+308 LQRLN
-313 DVVNTDAFENFYADA
+313 DLANTDGFQTFAT
-328 VNALAVVAGV
+328 NAINDLAVVAGV
-338 TLDVMD
+338 VLDIFE
-344 GMSAAGSFVADNW
+344 GIGSVGTFVSDNW
-357 QIIGPILGVAAAAL
+357 QIIGPIVEGVAAALTVYYGWQLLSTSATKAAAAAQWIYNAAMNANPAAIVAISIGAL
-371 IAYNVALGAY
+371 I
-381 NGMQIIANVQKAI
+381 
-394 STAQEYANA
+394 
-403 KAVLAN
+403 VLI
-409 TAAYS
+409 
-414 AQTVKTAEA
+414 
-423 TVAQAGFNTMLL
+423 G
-435 ACPLTWIVVG
+435 
-445 IMAAVTALIILA
+445 ILA
-457 NHFSGTGHIAQST
+457 NKFTGTGHIAQSV
-470 FGAICGGINVVIQY
+470 FGMITGGINVVIQY
-484 FKNWGLSVADIFI
+484 FKNWGLTVADIFI

-511 IAFHNAISHVQAF
+511 IAFHNAISHVQAL

-590 YDTYQKGWVKD
+590 YDTYQKGWVND

-616 MKNAISSNATNT
+616 IKNTLSSKATNI
-628 PNTNNYPNALA
+628 PNANNYPNALA
-639 SSNVATA
+639 SSNAA

>member
-1 MATITTGIQLA
+1 MAYITTGIQLA
-12 DNFSAPLMHIVSTV
+12 DNFSAPLMHIVSAV

-65 FNQTMQQASSP
+65 FNQTMQQAGSP

-99 NLVSAIKRMVGA
+99 NLVSAIKRMAGA

-138 NDGLQSTADLYNMV
+138 NDGLQSTADLYNTV
-152 YVAANDAR
+152 YAAANDAR
-160 GSLGGMASVV
+160 GSLGDMASVV

-187 VQFANLI
+187 VQFANLV

-221 GVLRGDELNSIFDQ
+221 GVLRGDELNSIFEQ

-248 VPIGM
+248 VPIGK
-253 IKEMA
+253 IRSMA
-258 ADGELTA
+258 QDGELSA
-265 DIVKNAVFAATDEI
+265 DVVKQAVFAATDEI
-279 NANFESMP
+279 NANFENMP
-287 VTWGQAWTQFQ
+287 MTWGQMWTVFQ
-298 NDAMKAFQPV
+298 NDATMAFQPV
-308 LQGLN
+308 LQRLN
-313 DVVNTDAFENFYADA
+313 DLANTDGFQEFAT
-328 VNALAVVAGV
+328 NAINDLAVVAGV
-338 TLDVMD
+338 VLDIFE
-344 GMSAAGSFVADNW
+344 GIGSIGTFVQDNW
-357 QIIGPILGVAAAAL
+357 QIIGPVVYGVVAALAAYATYVG
-371 IAYNVALGAY
+371 ITNAID
-381 NGMQIIANVQKAI
+381 MI
-394 STAQEYANA
+394 STGIKITMCVASYAHAAATGTEASATAAATAAQYG
-403 KAVLAN
+403 LN
-409 TAAYS
+409 TA
-414 AQTVKTAEA
+414 
-423 TVAQAGFNTMLL
+423 MLS
-435 ACPLTWIVVG
+435 CPLTWIVVG
-445 IMAAVTALIILA
+445 IMALIIVLVA
-457 NHFSGTGHIAQST
+457 LCNHFSGAGHIAQST

-484 FKNWGLSVADIFI
+484 FKNWGLTVADIFI

-511 IAFHNAISHVQAF
+511 IAFHNAISHVQAL

-590 YDTYQKGWVKD
+590 YDTYQNGWAKE

-616 MKNAISSNATNT
+616 IKNTLSSKATNI
-628 PNTNNYPNALA
+628 PNANNYPNALA
-639 SSNVATA
+639 SSNAA

-698 HNNVNNDMDL
+698 HNNVNNDIDL

>member
-1 MATITTGIQLA
+1 MIWLQLQREYSWQTILA
-12 DNFSAPLMHIVSTV
+12 APLMHIISSV
-26 NMTISAMNDM
+26 NMAISSIYDM
-36 NQSMNAGVN
+36 DQAMNAGVN
-45 TASLSAARNEIAQAT
+45 TASLEAARNEIAQAT

-99 NLVSAIKRMVGA
+99 NLVSAIKRMAGA

-152 YVAANDAR
+152 YVAANDVR
-160 GSLGGMASVV
+160 GSLGDMASVV

-187 VQFANLI
+187 VQFANLV

-221 GVLRGDELNSIFDQ
+221 GVLRGDELNSIFEQ

-248 VPIGM
+248 VPIGK
-253 IKEMA
+253 IRSMA
-258 ADGELTA
+258 QDGELSA
-265 DIVKNAVFAATDEI
+265 DVVKQAVFAATDEI

-287 VTWGQAWTQFQ
+287 MTWGQMWTVFQ
-298 NDAMKAFQPV
+298 NNATMAFQPV
-308 LQGLN
+308 LQRLN
-313 DVVNTDAFENFYADA
+313 DLANTDGFQTFTT
-328 VNALAVVAGV
+328 NAINDLAVVAGV
-338 TLDVMD
+338 VLDIFE
-344 GMSAAGSFVADNW
+344 GIGSVGTFVSDNW
-357 QIIGPILGVAAAAL
+357 QIIGPIVEGVAAALTVYYGWQLLSTSATKAAAAAQWIYNAAMNANPAAIVAISIGAL
-371 IAYNVALGAY
+371 I
-381 NGMQIIANVQKAI
+381 
-394 STAQEYANA
+394 
-403 KAVLAN
+403 VLI
-409 TAAYS
+409 
-414 AQTVKTAEA
+414 
-423 TVAQAGFNTMLL
+423 G
-435 ACPLTWIVVG
+435 
-445 IMAAVTALIILA
+445 ILA
-457 NHFSGTGHIAQST
+457 NKFTGTGHIAQSV
-470 FGAICGGINVVIQY
+470 FGMITGGINVVIQY
-484 FKNWGLSVADIFI
+484 FKNWGLTVADIFI

-511 IAFHNAISHVQAF
+511 IAFHNAISHVQAL

-590 YDTYQKGWVKD
+590 YDTYQKGWVND

-616 MKNAISSNATNT
+616 IKNTLSSKATNI
-628 PNTNNYPNALA
+628 PNANNYPNALA
-639 SSNVATA
+639 SSNAA

>member
-12 DNFSAPLMHIVSTV
+12 DNFSAPLMHIISSV
-26 NMTISAMNDM
+26 NMAISSIYDM
-36 NQSMNAGVN
+36 DQAMNAGVN
-45 TASLSAARNEIAQAT
+45 TASLEAARNEIAQAT

-99 NLVSAIKRMVGA
+99 NLVSAIKRMAGA

-152 YVAANDAR
+152 YVAAKDAR
-160 GSLGGMASVV
+160 GSLGDMASVV

-187 VQFANLI
+187 VQFANLV

-221 GVLRGDELNSIFDQ
+221 GVLRGDELNSIFEQ

-243 ADYLN
+243 ADYLD
-248 VPIGM
+248 VPIGK
-253 IKEMA
+253 IRSMA
-258 ADGELTA
+258 QDGELSA
-265 DIVKNAVFAATDEI
+265 DVVKQAVFAATDEI

-287 VTWGQAWTQFQ
+287 MTWGQMWTVFQ
-298 NDAMKAFQPV
+298 NNATMAFQPV
-308 LQGLN
+308 LQRLN
-313 DVVNTDAFENFYADA
+313 DLANTDGFQTFTT
-328 VNALAVVAGV
+328 NAINDLAVVAGV
-338 TLDVMD
+338 VLDIFE
-344 GMSAAGSFVADNW
+344 GIGSVGTFVSDNW
-357 QIIGPILGVAAAAL
+357 QIIGPIVEGVAAALTVYYGWQLLSTSATKAAAAAQWIYNAAMNANPAAIVAISIGAL
-371 IAYNVALGAY
+371 I
-381 NGMQIIANVQKAI
+381 
-394 STAQEYANA
+394 
-403 KAVLAN
+403 VLI
-409 TAAYS
+409 
-414 AQTVKTAEA
+414 
-423 TVAQAGFNTMLL
+423 G
-435 ACPLTWIVVG
+435 
-445 IMAAVTALIILA
+445 ILA
-457 NHFSGTGHIAQST
+457 NKFTGTGHIAQSV
-470 FGAICGGINVVIQY
+470 FGMITGGINVVIQY
-484 FKNWGLSVADIFI
+484 FKNWGLTVADIFI

-511 IAFHNAISHVQAF
+511 IAFHNAISHVQAL

-576 YASVPAAFSKGVKT
+576 YASVRLHLVK
-590 YDTYQKGWVKD
+590 
-601 AYTAGAAWG
+601 
-610 DGVTSK
+610 
-616 MKNAISSNATNT
+616 
-628 PNTNNYPNALA
+628 
-639 SSNVATA
+639 
-646 TAANTADTAK
+646 
-656 NTAKTA
+656 
-662 NTLSASSEDLKYLR
+662 E
-676 DIADR
+676 
-681 EYVNKF
+681 
-687 TTAQI
+687 
-692 KVEMIN
+692 
-698 HNNVNNDMDL
+698 
-708 DGMAEHLRSKIEEEM
+708 
-723 NAAAEG
+723 
-729 EH
+729 

>member
-12 DNFSAPLMHIVSTV
+12 DNFSAPLMHIVSAV

-187 VQFANLI
+187 VQFANLV

-221 GVLRGDELNSIFDQ
+221 GVLRGDELNSIFEQ

-243 ADYLN
+243 ADYLD
-248 VPIGM
+248 VPIGK
-253 IKEMA
+253 IRSMA
-258 ADGELTA
+258 QDGELSA
-265 DIVKNAVFAATDEI
+265 DVVKQAVFAATDEI

-287 VTWGQAWTQFQ
+287 MTWGQMWTVFQ
-298 NDAMKAFQPV
+298 NNATMAFQPV
-308 LQGLN
+308 LQRLN
-313 DVVNTDAFENFYADA
+313 DLANTDGFQEFATNVIND
-328 VNALAVVAGV
+328 LTVVAGV
-338 TLDVMD
+338 VLDIFE
-344 GMSAAGSFVADNW
+344 GIGSIGTFVQDNW
-357 QIIGPILGVAAAAL
+357 QIIGPIVEGVAAALTVYYGWQLLSTSATKAAAAAQW
-371 IAYNVALGAY
+371 IYNAAM
-381 NGMQIIANVQKAI
+381 NANPAAIVAI
-394 STAQEYANA
+394 SI
-403 KAVLAN
+403 
-409 TAAYS
+409 
-414 AQTVKTAEA
+414 
-423 TVAQAGFNTMLL
+423 G
-435 ACPLTWIVVG
+435 
-445 IMAAVTALIILA
+445 ALIILIGILA
-457 NHFSGTGHIAQST
+457 NKFTGTGHIAQSV
-470 FGAICGGINVVIQY
+470 FGMITGGINVVIQY
-484 FKNWGLSVADIFI
+484 FKNWGLTVADIFI

-511 IAFHNAISHVQAF
+511 IAFHNAISHVQAL

-590 YDTYQKGWVKD
+590 YDTYQKGWVND

-616 MKNAISSNATNT
+616 IKNTLSSKATNI
-628 PNTNNYPNALA
+628 PNANNYPNALA
-639 SSNVATA
+639 SSNAA

>member
-12 DNFSAPLMHIVSTV
+12 DNFSAPLMHIISSV
-26 NMTISAMNDM
+26 NMAISSIYDM
-36 NQSMNAGVN
+36 DQAINAGVN
-45 TASLSAARNEIAQAT
+45 TASLEAARNEIAQAT

-76 INDNIRRQE
+76 IDDNIRRQE

-99 NLVSAIKRMVGA
+99 NLVSAIKRMAGA

-152 YVAANDAR
+152 YVAANDVR
-160 GSLGGMASVV
+160 GSLGDMASVV

-187 VQFANLI
+187 VQFANLV

-221 GVLRGDELNSIFDQ
+221 GVLRGDELNSIFEQ

-243 ADYLN
+243 ADYLD
-248 VPIGM
+248 VPIGK
-253 IKEMA
+253 IRSMA
-258 ADGELTA
+258 QDGELSA
-265 DIVKNAVFAATDEI
+265 DVVKQAVFAATDEI

-287 VTWGQAWTQFQ
+287 MTWGQMWTVFQ
-298 NDAMKAFQPV
+298 NNATMAFQPV
-308 LQGLN
+308 LQRLN
-313 DVVNTDAFENFYADA
+313 DLANTDGFQTFTT
-328 VNALAVVAGV
+328 NAINDLAVVAGV
-338 TLDVMD
+338 VLDIFE
-344 GMSAAGSFVADNW
+344 GIGSVGTFVSDNW
-357 QIIGPILGVAAAAL
+357 QIIGPIVEGVAAALTVYYGWQLLSTSATKAAAAAQWIYNAAMNANPAAIVAISIGAL
-371 IAYNVALGAY
+371 I
-381 NGMQIIANVQKAI
+381 
-394 STAQEYANA
+394 
-403 KAVLAN
+403 VLI
-409 TAAYS
+409 
-414 AQTVKTAEA
+414 
-423 TVAQAGFNTMLL
+423 G
-435 ACPLTWIVVG
+435 
-445 IMAAVTALIILA
+445 ILA
-457 NHFSGTGHIAQST
+457 NKFTGTGHIAQSV
-470 FGAICGGINVVIQY
+470 FGMITGGINVVIQY
-484 FKNWGLSVADIFI
+484 FKNWGLTVADIFI

-511 IAFHNAISHVQAF
+511 IAFHNAISHVQAL

-590 YDTYQKGWVKD
+590 YDTYQKGWVND

-616 MKNAISSNATNT
+616 IKNTLSSKATNI
-628 PNTNNYPNALA
+628 PNANNYPNALA
-639 SSNVATA
+639 SSNAA

>member
-1 MATITTGIQLA
+1 MAYITTGIQLA
-12 DNFSAPLMHIVSTV
+12 DNFSAPLMHIVSAV

-65 FNQTMQQASSP
+65 FNQTMQQAGSP

-99 NLVSAIKRMVGA
+99 NLVSAIKRMAGA

-152 YVAANDAR
+152 YAAANDAR
-160 GSLGGMASVV
+160 GSLGDMASVV

-187 VQFANLI
+187 VQFANLV

-221 GVLRGDELNSIFDQ
+221 GVLRGDELNSIFEQ

-248 VPIGM
+248 VPIGK
-253 IKEMA
+253 IRSMA
-258 ADGELTA
+258 QDGELSA
-265 DIVKNAVFAATDEI
+265 DVVKQAVFAATDEI
-279 NANFESMP
+279 NANFENMP
-287 VTWGQAWTQFQ
+287 MTWGQMWTVFQ
-298 NDAMKAFQPV
+298 NDATMAFQPV
-308 LQGLN
+308 LQRLN
-313 DVVNTDAFENFYADA
+313 DLANTDGFQEFAT
-328 VNALAVVAGV
+328 NAINDLAVVAGV
-338 TLDVMD
+338 VLDIFE
-344 GMSAAGSFVADNW
+344 GIGSIGTFVQDNW
-357 QIIGPILGVAAAAL
+357 QIIGPVVYGVVAALAAYATYVG
-371 IAYNVALGAY
+371 ITNAID
-381 NGMQIIANVQKAI
+381 MI
-394 STAQEYANA
+394 STGIKITMCVASYAHAAATGTEASATAAATAAQYG
-403 KAVLAN
+403 LN
-409 TAAYS
+409 TA
-414 AQTVKTAEA
+414 
-423 TVAQAGFNTMLL
+423 MLS
-435 ACPLTWIVVG
+435 CPLTWIVVG
-445 IMAAVTALIILA
+445 IMALIIVLVA
-457 NHFSGTGHIAQST
+457 LCNHFSGAGHIAQST
-470 FGAICGGINVVIQY
+470 FGAICGGINVVLQY

-511 IAFHNAISHVQAF
+511 IAFHNAISHVQAL

-565 KAAAAAGNTKD
+565 KAATASGSTKD
-576 YASVPAAFSKGVKT
+576 YTSVSAAFSKGIKT

-616 MKNAISSNATNT
+616 IKNTLSSKATNI
-628 PNTNNYPNALA
+628 PNANNYPNALA
-639 SSNVATA
+639 SSNAA

>member
-12 DNFSAPLMHIVSTV
+12 DNFSAPLMHIVSAV
-26 NMTISAMNDM
+26 NITISAMNDM

-187 VQFANLI
+187 VQFANLV

-221 GVLRGDELNSIFDQ
+221 GVLRGDELNSIFEQ

-243 ADYLN
+243 ADYLD
-248 VPIGM
+248 VPIGK
-253 IKEMA
+253 IRSMA
-258 ADGELTA
+258 QDGELSA
-265 DIVKNAVFAATDEI
+265 DVVKQAVFAATDEI

-287 VTWGQAWTQFQ
+287 MTWGQMWTVFQ
-298 NDAMKAFQPV
+298 NNATMAFQPV
-308 LQGLN
+308 LQRLN
-313 DVVNTDAFENFYADA
+313 DLANTDGFQTFTT
-328 VNALAVVAGV
+328 NAINDLAVVAGV
-338 TLDVMD
+338 VLDIFE
-344 GMSAAGSFVADNW
+344 GIGSVGTFVSDNW
-357 QIIGPILGVAAAAL
+357 QIIGPIVEGVAAALTVYYGWQLLSTSATKAAAAAQWIYNAAMNANPAAIVAISIGAL
-371 IAYNVALGAY
+371 I
-381 NGMQIIANVQKAI
+381 
-394 STAQEYANA
+394 
-403 KAVLAN
+403 VLI
-409 TAAYS
+409 
-414 AQTVKTAEA
+414 
-423 TVAQAGFNTMLL
+423 G
-435 ACPLTWIVVG
+435 
-445 IMAAVTALIILA
+445 ILA
-457 NHFSGTGHIAQST
+457 NKFTGTGHIAQSV
-470 FGAICGGINVVIQY
+470 FGMITGGINVVIQY
-484 FKNWGLSVADIFI
+484 FKNWGLTVADIFI

-511 IAFHNAISHVQAF
+511 IAFHNAISHVQAL

-590 YDTYQKGWVKD
+590 YDTYQKGWVDD

-616 MKNAISSNATNT
+616 IKNTLSSKATNI
-628 PNTNNYPNALA
+628 PNANNYPNALA
-639 SSNVATA
+639 SSNAA

>member
-12 DNFSAPLMHIVSTV
+12 DNFSAPLMHIVSAV

-187 VQFANLI
+187 VQFANLV

-221 GVLRGDELNSIFDQ
+221 GVLRGDELNSIFEQ

-243 ADYLN
+243 ADYLD
-248 VPIGM
+248 VPIGK
-253 IKEMA
+253 IRSMA
-258 ADGELTA
+258 QDGELSA
-265 DIVKNAVFAATDEI
+265 DVVKQAVFAATDEI

-287 VTWGQAWTQFQ
+287 MTWGQMWTVFQ
-298 NDAMKAFQPV
+298 NNATMAFQPV
-308 LQGLN
+308 LQRLN
-313 DVVNTDAFENFYADA
+313 DLANTDGFQTFAT
-328 VNALAVVAGV
+328 NAINDLAVVAGV
-338 TLDVMD
+338 VLDIFEEI
-344 GMSAAGSFVADNW
+344 GSVGTFVSDNW
-357 QIIGPILGVAAAAL
+357 QIIGPIVEGVAAALTVYYGWQLLSTSATKAAAAAQWIYNAAMNANPAAIVAISIGAL
-371 IAYNVALGAY
+371 I
-381 NGMQIIANVQKAI
+381 
-394 STAQEYANA
+394 
-403 KAVLAN
+403 VLI
-409 TAAYS
+409 
-414 AQTVKTAEA
+414 
-423 TVAQAGFNTMLL
+423 G
-435 ACPLTWIVVG
+435 
-445 IMAAVTALIILA
+445 ILA
-457 NHFSGTGHIAQST
+457 NKFTGTGHIAQSV
-470 FGAICGGINVVIQY
+470 FGMITGGINVVIQY
-484 FKNWGLSVADIFI
+484 FKNWGLTVADIFI

-511 IAFHNAISHVQAF
+511 IAFHNAISHVQAL

-590 YDTYQKGWVKD
+590 YDTYQKGWVND

-616 MKNAISSNATNT
+616 IKNTLSSKATNI
-628 PNTNNYPNALA
+628 PNANNYPNALA
-639 SSNVATA
+639 SSNAA

>member
-1 MATITTGIQLA
+1 MAYITTGIQLA
-12 DNFSAPLMHIVSTV
+12 DNFSAPLMHIVSAV

-65 FNQTMQQASSP
+65 FNQTMQQAGSP

-99 NLVSAIKRMVGA
+99 NLVSAIKRMAGA

-152 YVAANDAR
+152 YAAANDAR
-160 GSLGGMASVV
+160 GSLGDMASVV

-187 VQFANLI
+187 VQFANLV

-221 GVLRGDELNSIFDQ
+221 GVLRGDELNSIFEQ

-248 VPIGM
+248 VPIGK
-253 IKEMA
+253 IRSMA
-258 ADGELTA
+258 QDGELSA
-265 DIVKNAVFAATDEI
+265 DVVKQAVFAATDEI
-279 NANFESMP
+279 NANFENMP
-287 VTWGQAWTQFQ
+287 MTWGQMWTVFQ
-298 NDAMKAFQPV
+298 NDATMAFQPV
-308 LQGLN
+308 LQRLN
-313 DVVNTDAFENFYADA
+313 DLANTDGFQEFAT
-328 VNALAVVAGV
+328 NAINDLAVVAGV
-338 TLDVMD
+338 VLDIFE
-344 GMSAAGSFVADNW
+344 GIGSIGTFVQDNW
-357 QIIGPILGVAAAAL
+357 QIIGPVVYGVVAALAAYATYVG
-371 IAYNVALGAY
+371 ITNAID
-381 NGMQIIANVQKAI
+381 MI
-394 STAQEYANA
+394 STEIKITMCVASYAHAAATGTEASATAAATAAQYG
-403 KAVLAN
+403 LN
-409 TAAYS
+409 TA
-414 AQTVKTAEA
+414 
-423 TVAQAGFNTMLL
+423 MLS
-435 ACPLTWIVVG
+435 CPLTWIVVG
-445 IMAAVTALIILA
+445 IMALIIVLVA
-457 NHFSGTGHIAQST
+457 LCNHFSGAGHIAQST

-511 IAFHNAISHVQAF
+511 IAFHNAISHVQAL

-565 KAAAAAGNTKD
+565 KAATASGSTKD
-576 YASVPAAFSKGVKT
+576 YTSVSAAFSKGIKT
-590 YDTYQKGWVKD
+590 YDTYQNGWAKE

-616 MKNAISSNATNT
+616 IKNTLSSKATNI
-628 PNTNNYPNALA
+628 PNANNYPNALA
-639 SSNVATA
+639 SSNAA

-698 HNNVNNDMDL
+698 HNNVNNDIDL

>member
-12 DNFSAPLMHIVSTV
+12 DNFSAPLMHIVSAV
-26 NMTISAMNDM
+26 NMTISAMDDM

-45 TASLSAARNEIAQAT
+45 TASLSAARNEIAQET

-99 NLVSAIKRMVGA
+99 NLVSAIKRMAGA

-160 GSLGGMASVV
+160 GSLGDMASVV

-187 VQFANLI
+187 VQFANLV

-221 GVLRGDELNSIFDQ
+221 GVLRGDELNSIFEQ

-243 ADYLN
+243 ADYLD
-248 VPIGM
+248 VPIGK
-253 IKEMA
+253 IRSMA
-258 ADGELTA
+258 QDGELSA
-265 DIVKNAVFAATDEI
+265 DVVKQAVFAATDEI

-287 VTWGQAWTQFQ
+287 MTWGQMWTVFQ
-298 NDAMKAFQPV
+298 NNATMAFQPV
-308 LQGLN
+308 LQRLN
-313 DVVNTDAFENFYADA
+313 DLANTDGFQTFAT
-328 VNALAVVAGV
+328 NAINDLAVVAGV
-338 TLDVMD
+338 VLDIFE
-344 GMSAAGSFVADNW
+344 GIGSVGTFVSDNW
-357 QIIGPILGVAAAAL
+357 QIIGPIVEGVAAALTVYYGWQLLSTSATKAAAAAQWIYNAAMNANPAAIVAISIGAL
-371 IAYNVALGAY
+371 I
-381 NGMQIIANVQKAI
+381 
-394 STAQEYANA
+394 
-403 KAVLAN
+403 VLI
-409 TAAYS
+409 
-414 AQTVKTAEA
+414 
-423 TVAQAGFNTMLL
+423 G
-435 ACPLTWIVVG
+435 
-445 IMAAVTALIILA
+445 ILA
-457 NHFSGTGHIAQST
+457 NKFTGTGHIAQSV
-470 FGAICGGINVVIQY
+470 FGMITGGINVVIQY
-484 FKNWGLSVADIFI
+484 FKNWGLTVADIFI

-511 IAFHNAISHVQAF
+511 IAFHNAISHVQAL

-590 YDTYQKGWVKD
+590 YDTYQKGWVND

-616 MKNAISSNATNT
+616 IKNTLSSKATNI
-628 PNTNNYPNALA
+628 PNANNYPNALA
-639 SSNVATA
+639 SSNAA

>member
-1 MATITTGIQLA
+1 MAYITTGIQLA
-12 DNFSAPLMHIVSTV
+12 DNFSAPLMHIISSV
-26 NMTISAMNDM
+26 NMAISSIYDM
-36 NQSMNAGVN
+36 NQAMNSGVD
-45 TASLSAARNEIAQAT
+45 TTSLEAARNEIAQAT

-76 INDNIRRQE
+76 INDNVRRQE

-99 NLVSAIKRMVGA
+99 NLVSAIKRMAGA
-111 YLSIQTAGKILEM
+111 YLSIQTAGKILQT

-160 GSLGGMASVV
+160 GSLGDMASVV

-187 VQFANLI
+187 VQFANLV

-221 GVLRGDELNSIFDQ
+221 GVLRGDELNSIFEQ

-248 VPIGM
+248 VPIGK
-253 IKEMA
+253 IRSMA
-258 ADGELTA
+258 QDGELSA
-265 DIVKNAVFAATDEI
+265 DVVKQAVFAATDEI
-279 NANFESMP
+279 NANFENMP
-287 VTWGQAWTQFQ
+287 MTWGQMWTVFQ
-298 NDAMKAFQPV
+298 NDATMAFQPV
-308 LQGLN
+308 LQRLN
-313 DVVNTDAFENFYADA
+313 DLANTDGFQEFAT
-328 VNALAVVAGV
+328 NAINDLAVVAGV
-338 TLDVMD
+338 VLDIFE
-344 GMSAAGSFVADNW
+344 GIGSVGTFVSDNW
-357 QIIGPILGVAAAAL
+357 QIIGPIVEGVAAALTVYYGWQLLSTSATKAAAAAQWIYNAAMNANPAAIVAISIGAL
-371 IAYNVALGAY
+371 I
-381 NGMQIIANVQKAI
+381 
-394 STAQEYANA
+394 
-403 KAVLAN
+403 VLI
-409 TAAYS
+409 
-414 AQTVKTAEA
+414 
-423 TVAQAGFNTMLL
+423 G
-435 ACPLTWIVVG
+435 
-445 IMAAVTALIILA
+445 ILA
-457 NHFSGTGHIAQST
+457 NKFTGTGHIAQSV
-470 FGAICGGINVVIQY
+470 FGMITGGINVVIQY
-484 FKNWGLSVADIFI
+484 FKNWGLTVADIFI

-511 IAFHNAISHVQAF
+511 IAFHNAISHVQAL

-590 YDTYQKGWVKD
+590 YDTYQKGWVND

-616 MKNAISSNATNT
+616 IKNTLSSKATNI
-628 PNTNNYPNALA
+628 PNANNYPNALA
-639 SSNVATA
+639 SSNAE

>member
-1 MATITTGIQLA
+1 MATITTGIQLT
-12 DNFSAPLMHIVSTV
+12 DNFSAPLMHIISSV
-26 NMTISAMNDM
+26 NMAISSIYDM
-36 NQSMNAGVN
+36 DQAMNAGVN
-45 TASLSAARNEIAQAT
+45 TASLEAARNEIAQAT

-76 INDNIRRQE
+76 INDNIRSQE

-99 NLVSAIKRMVGA
+99 NLVSAIKRMAGA

-160 GSLGGMASVV
+160 GSLGDMASVV

-187 VQFANLI
+187 VQFANLV

-221 GVLRGDELNSIFDQ
+221 GVLRGDELNSIFEQ

-243 ADYLN
+243 ADYLD
-248 VPIGM
+248 VPIGK
-253 IKEMA
+253 IRSMA
-258 ADGELTA
+258 QDGELSA
-265 DIVKNAVFAATDEI
+265 DVVKQAVFAATDEI

-287 VTWGQAWTQFQ
+287 MTWGQMWTVFQ
-298 NDAMKAFQPV
+298 NNATMAFQPV
-308 LQGLN
+308 LQRLN
-313 DVVNTDAFENFYADA
+313 DLANTDGFQTFAT
-328 VNALAVVAGV
+328 NAINDLAVVAGV
-338 TLDVMD
+338 VLDIFE
-344 GMSAAGSFVADNW
+344 GIGSVGTFVSDNW
-357 QIIGPILGVAAAAL
+357 QIIGPIVEGVAAALTVYYGWQLLSTSATKAAAAAQWIYNAAMNANPAAIVAISIGAL
-371 IAYNVALGAY
+371 I
-381 NGMQIIANVQKAI
+381 
-394 STAQEYANA
+394 
-403 KAVLAN
+403 VLI
-409 TAAYS
+409 
-414 AQTVKTAEA
+414 
-423 TVAQAGFNTMLL
+423 G
-435 ACPLTWIVVG
+435 
-445 IMAAVTALIILA
+445 ILA
-457 NHFSGTGHIAQST
+457 NKFTGTGHIAQSV
-470 FGAICGGINVVIQY
+470 FGMITGGINVVIQY
-484 FKNWGLSVADIFI
+484 FKNWGLTVADIFI

-511 IAFHNAISHVQAF
+511 IAFHNAISHVQAL

-590 YDTYQKGWVKD
+590 YDTYQKGWVND

-616 MKNAISSNATNT
+616 IKNTLSSKATNI
-628 PNTNNYPNALA
+628 PNANNYPNALA
-639 SSNVATA
+639 SNNAATA
-646 TAANTADTAK
+646 SNTADTAK

>member
-12 DNFSAPLMHIVSTV
+12 DNFSAPLMHIVSAV

-45 TASLSAARNEIAQAT
+45 TASLFAARNEIAQAT

-65 FNQTMQQASSP
+65 FNQTMQQAGSP

-99 NLVSAIKRMVGA
+99 NLVSAIKRMAGA

-160 GSLGGMASVV
+160 GLLGDMASVV

-177 KDAFSSSAEV
+177 KDAFSSSTEV
-187 VQFANLI
+187 VQFANLV

-221 GVLRGDELNSIFDQ
+221 GVLRGDELNSIFEQ

-243 ADYLN
+243 ADYLD
-248 VPIGM
+248 VPIGK
-253 IKEMA
+253 IRSMA
-258 ADGELTA
+258 QDGELSA
-265 DIVKNAVFAATDEI
+265 DVVKQAVFAATDEI

-287 VTWGQAWTQFQ
+287 MTWGQMWTVFQ
-298 NDAMKAFQPV
+298 NNATMAFQPV
-308 LQGLN
+308 LQRLN
-313 DVVNTDAFENFYADA
+313 DLANTDGFQTFTT
-328 VNALAVVAGV
+328 NAINDLAVVAGV
-338 TLDVMD
+338 VLDIFE
-344 GMSAAGSFVADNW
+344 GIGSVGTFVSDNW
-357 QIIGPILGVAAAAL
+357 QIIGPIVEGVAAALTVYYGWQLLSTSATKAAAAAQWIYNAAMNANPAAIVAISIGAL
-371 IAYNVALGAY
+371 I
-381 NGMQIIANVQKAI
+381 
-394 STAQEYANA
+394 
-403 KAVLAN
+403 VLI
-409 TAAYS
+409 
-414 AQTVKTAEA
+414 
-423 TVAQAGFNTMLL
+423 G
-435 ACPLTWIVVG
+435 
-445 IMAAVTALIILA
+445 ILA
-457 NHFSGTGHIAQST
+457 NKFTGTGHIAQSV
-470 FGAICGGINVVIQY
+470 FGMITGGINVVIQY
-484 FKNWGLSVADIFI
+484 FKNWGLTVADIFI

-511 IAFHNAISHVQAF
+511 IAFHNAISHVQAL

-590 YDTYQKGWVKD
+590 YDTYQKGWVDD

-616 MKNAISSNATNT
+616 IKNTLSSKATNI
-628 PNTNNYPNALA
+628 PNANNYPNALA
-639 SSNVATA
+639 SSNAA

-662 NTLSASSEDLKYLR
+662 KTLSASSEDLKYLR

>member
-12 DNFSAPLMHIVSTV
+12 DNFSAPLMHIISSV
-26 NMTISAMNDM
+26 NMAISSIYDM
-36 NQSMNAGVN
+36 DQAMNAGVN
-45 TASLSAARNEIAQAT
+45 TASLEAARNEIAQAT

-99 NLVSAIKRMVGA
+99 NLVSAIKRMAGA

-152 YVAANDAR
+152 YVAAKDAR
-160 GSLGGMASVV
+160 GSLGDMASVV

-187 VQFANLI
+187 VQFANLV
-194 QKQMTIAGASTQEA
+194 QKQMTIAGASTQEV

-221 GVLRGDELNSIFDQ
+221 GVLRGDELNSIFEQ

-243 ADYLN
+243 ADYLD
-248 VPIGM
+248 VPIGK
-253 IKEMA
+253 IRSMA
-258 ADGELTA
+258 QDGELSA
-265 DIVKNAVFAATDEI
+265 DVVKQAVFAATDEI

-287 VTWGQAWTQFQ
+287 MTWGQMWTVFQ
-298 NDAMKAFQPV
+298 NNATMAFQPV
-308 LQGLN
+308 LQRLN
-313 DVVNTDAFENFYADA
+313 DLANTDGFQTFAT
-328 VNALAVVAGV
+328 NAINDLAVVAGV
-338 TLDVMD
+338 VLDIFE
-344 GMSAAGSFVADNW
+344 GIGSVGTFVSDNW
-357 QIIGPILGVAAAAL
+357 QIIGPIVEGVAAALTVYYGWQLLSTSATKAAAAAQWIYNAAMNANPAAIVAISIGAL
-371 IAYNVALGAY
+371 I
-381 NGMQIIANVQKAI
+381 
-394 STAQEYANA
+394 
-403 KAVLAN
+403 VLI
-409 TAAYS
+409 
-414 AQTVKTAEA
+414 
-423 TVAQAGFNTMLL
+423 G
-435 ACPLTWIVVG
+435 
-445 IMAAVTALIILA
+445 ILA
-457 NHFSGTGHIAQST
+457 NKFTGTGHIAQSV
-470 FGAICGGINVVIQY
+470 FGMITGGINVVIQY
-484 FKNWGLSVADIFI
+484 FKNWGLTVADIFI

-511 IAFHNAISHVQAF
+511 IAFHNAISHVQAL

-590 YDTYQKGWVKD
+590 YDTYQKGWVND

-616 MKNAISSNATNT
+616 IKNTLSSKATNI
-628 PNTNNYPNALA
+628 PNANNYPNALA
-639 SSNVATA
+639 SSNAA

>member
-12 DNFSAPLMHIVSTV
+12 DNFSAPLMHIISSV
-26 NMTISAMNDM
+26 NMAISSIYDM
-36 NQSMNAGVN
+36 DQAMNAGVN
-45 TASLSAARNEIAQAT
+45 TASLEAARNEIAQAT

-99 NLVSAIKRMVGA
+99 NLVSAIKRMAGA

-160 GSLGGMASVV
+160 GSLGDMASVV

-187 VQFANLI
+187 VQFANLV

-221 GVLRGDELNSIFDQ
+221 GVLRGDELNSIFEQ

-243 ADYLN
+243 ADYLD
-248 VPIGM
+248 VPIGK
-253 IKEMA
+253 IRSMA
-258 ADGELTA
+258 QDGELSA
-265 DIVKNAVFAATDEI
+265 DVVKQAVFAATDEI

-287 VTWGQAWTQFQ
+287 MTWGQMWTVFQ
-298 NDAMKAFQPV
+298 NNATMAFQPV
-308 LQGLN
+308 LQRLN
-313 DVVNTDAFENFYADA
+313 DLANTDGFQTFAT
-328 VNALAVVAGV
+328 NAINDLAVVAGV
-338 TLDVMD
+338 VLDIFE
-344 GMSAAGSFVADNW
+344 GIGSVGTFVSDNW
-357 QIIGPILGVAAAAL
+357 QIIGPIVEGVAAALTVYYGWQLLSTSATKAAAAAQWIYNAAMNANPAAIVAISIGAL
-371 IAYNVALGAY
+371 I
-381 NGMQIIANVQKAI
+381 
-394 STAQEYANA
+394 
-403 KAVLAN
+403 VLI
-409 TAAYS
+409 
-414 AQTVKTAEA
+414 
-423 TVAQAGFNTMLL
+423 G
-435 ACPLTWIVVG
+435 
-445 IMAAVTALIILA
+445 ILA
-457 NHFSGTGHIAQST
+457 NKFTGTGHIAQSV
-470 FGAICGGINVVIQY
+470 FGMITGGINVVIQY
-484 FKNWGLSVADIFI
+484 FKNWGLTVADIFI

-511 IAFHNAISHVQAF
+511 IAFHNAISHVQAL

-590 YDTYQKGWVKD
+590 YDTYQNGWAKE

-616 MKNAISSNATNT
+616 IKNTLSSKATNI
-628 PNTNNYPNALA
+628 PNANNYPNALA
-639 SSNVATA
+639 SSNAA

-698 HNNVNNDMDL
+698 HNNVNNDIDL

>member
-12 DNFSAPLMHIVSTV
+12 DNFSAPLMHIVSAV

-65 FNQTMQQASSP
+65 FNQTMQQAGSP

-99 NLVSAIKRMVGA
+99 NLVSAIKRMAGA

-152 YVAANDAR
+152 YAAANDAR
-160 GSLGGMASVV
+160 GSLGDMASVV

-187 VQFANLI
+187 VQFTNLV

-221 GVLRGDELNSIFDQ
+221 GVLRGDELNSIFEQ

-243 ADYLN
+243 ADYLD
-248 VPIGM
+248 VPIGK
-253 IKEMA
+253 IRSMA
-258 ADGELTA
+258 QDGELSA
-265 DIVKNAVFAATDEI
+265 DVVKQAVFAATDEI

-287 VTWGQAWTQFQ
+287 MTWGQMWTVFQ
-298 NDAMKAFQPV
+298 NNATMAFQPV
-308 LQGLN
+308 LQRLN
-313 DVVNTDAFENFYADA
+313 DLANTDGFQTFAT
-328 VNALAVVAGV
+328 NAINDLAVVAGV
-338 TLDVMD
+338 VLDIFE
-344 GMSAAGSFVADNW
+344 GIGSVGTFVSDNW
-357 QIIGPILGVAAAAL
+357 QIIGPIVEGVAAALTVYYGWQLLSTSATKAAAAAQWIYNAAMNANPAAIVAISIGAL
-371 IAYNVALGAY
+371 I
-381 NGMQIIANVQKAI
+381 
-394 STAQEYANA
+394 
-403 KAVLAN
+403 VLI
-409 TAAYS
+409 
-414 AQTVKTAEA
+414 
-423 TVAQAGFNTMLL
+423 G
-435 ACPLTWIVVG
+435 
-445 IMAAVTALIILA
+445 ILA
-457 NHFSGTGHIAQST
+457 NKFTGTGHIAQSV
-470 FGAICGGINVVIQY
+470 FGMITGGINVVIQY
-484 FKNWGLSVADIFI
+484 FKNWGLTVADIFI

-511 IAFHNAISHVQAF
+511 IAFHNAISHVQAL

-590 YDTYQKGWVKD
+590 YDTYQKGWVND

-616 MKNAISSNATNT
+616 IKNTLSSKATNI
-628 PNTNNYPNALA
+628 PNANNYPNALA
-639 SSNVATA
+639 SSNAA

>member
-12 DNFSAPLMHIVSTV
+12 DNFSAPLMHIVSAV

-65 FNQTMQQASSP
+65 FNQTMQQAGSP

-99 NLVSAIKRMVGA
+99 NLVSAIKRMAGA

-152 YVAANDAR
+152 YVAAKDAR
-160 GSLGGMASVV
+160 GSLGDMASVV

-187 VQFANLI
+187 VQFANLV

-221 GVLRGDELNSIFDQ
+221 GVLRGDELNSIFEQ

-243 ADYLN
+243 ADYLD
-248 VPIGM
+248 VPIGK
-253 IKEMA
+253 IRSMA
-258 ADGELTA
+258 QDGELSA
-265 DIVKNAVFAATDEI
+265 DVVKQAVFAATDEI

-287 VTWGQAWTQFQ
+287 MTWGQMWTVFQ
-298 NDAMKAFQPV
+298 NNATMAFQPV
-308 LQGLN
+308 LQRLN
-313 DVVNTDAFENFYADA
+313 DLANTDGFQTFAT
-328 VNALAVVAGV
+328 NAINDLAVVAGV
-338 TLDVMD
+338 VLDIFE
-344 GMSAAGSFVADNW
+344 GIGSVGTFVSDNW
-357 QIIGPILGVAAAAL
+357 QIIGPIVEGVAAALTVYYGWQLLSTSATKAAAAAQWIYNAAMNANPAAIVAISIGAL
-371 IAYNVALGAY
+371 I
-381 NGMQIIANVQKAI
+381 
-394 STAQEYANA
+394 
-403 KAVLAN
+403 VLI
-409 TAAYS
+409 
-414 AQTVKTAEA
+414 
-423 TVAQAGFNTMLL
+423 G
-435 ACPLTWIVVG
+435 
-445 IMAAVTALIILA
+445 ILA
-457 NHFSGTGHIAQST
+457 NKFTGTGHIAQSV
-470 FGAICGGINVVIQY
+470 FGMITGGINVVIQY
-484 FKNWGLSVADIFI
+484 FKNWGLTVADIFI

-511 IAFHNAISHVQAF
+511 IAFHNAISHVQAL

-590 YDTYQKGWVKD
+590 YDTYQKGWVND

-616 MKNAISSNATNT
+616 IKNTLSSKATNI
-628 PNTNNYPNALA
+628 PNANNYPNALA
-639 SSNVATA
+639 SSNAA

>member
-1 MATITTGIQLA
+1 MAYITTGIQLA
-12 DNFSAPLMHIVSTV
+12 DNFSAPLMHIISSV
-26 NMTISAMNDM
+26 NMAISSIYDM
-36 NQSMNAGVN
+36 NQAMNSGVD
-45 TASLSAARNEIAQAT
+45 TTSLEAARNEIAQAT

-99 NLVSAIKRMVGA
+99 NLVSAIKRMAGA
-111 YLSIQTAGKILEM
+111 YLSIQTAGKILQT

-160 GSLGGMASVV
+160 GSLGDMASVV

-187 VQFANLI
+187 VQFANLV

-221 GVLRGDELNSIFDQ
+221 GVLRGDELNSIFEQ

-243 ADYLN
+243 ADYLD
-248 VPIGM
+248 VPIGK
-253 IKEMA
+253 IRSMA
-258 ADGELTA
+258 QDGELSA
-265 DIVKNAVFAATDEI
+265 DVVKQAVFAATDEI

-287 VTWGQAWTQFQ
+287 MTWGQMWTVFQ
-298 NDAMKAFQPV
+298 NNATMAFQPV
-308 LQGLN
+308 LQRLN
-313 DVVNTDAFENFYADA
+313 DLANTDGFQTFTT
-328 VNALAVVAGV
+328 NAINDLAVVAGV
-338 TLDVMD
+338 VLDIFE
-344 GMSAAGSFVADNW
+344 GIGSVGTFVSDNW
-357 QIIGPILGVAAAAL
+357 QIIGPIVEGVAAALTVYYGWQLLSTSVTKAAAAAQWIYNAAMNANPAAIVAISIGAL
-371 IAYNVALGAY
+371 I
-381 NGMQIIANVQKAI
+381 
-394 STAQEYANA
+394 
-403 KAVLAN
+403 VLI
-409 TAAYS
+409 
-414 AQTVKTAEA
+414 
-423 TVAQAGFNTMLL
+423 G
-435 ACPLTWIVVG
+435 
-445 IMAAVTALIILA
+445 ILA
-457 NHFSGTGHIAQST
+457 NKFTGTGHIAQSV
-470 FGAICGGINVVIQY
+470 FGMITGGINVVIQY
-484 FKNWGLSVADIFI
+484 FKNWGLTVADIFI

-511 IAFHNAISHVQAF
+511 IAFHNAISHVQAL

-590 YDTYQKGWVKD
+590 YDTYQKGWVND

-616 MKNAISSNATNT
+616 IKNTLSSKATNI
-628 PNTNNYPNALA
+628 PNANNYPNALA
-639 SSNVATA
+639 SSNAA

>member
-1 MATITTGIQLA
+1 MAYITTGIQLA
-12 DNFSAPLMHIVSTV
+12 DNFSAPLMHIISSV
-26 NMTISAMNDM
+26 NMAISSIYDM
-36 NQSMNAGVN
+36 NQAMNSGVD
-45 TASLSAARNEIAQAT
+45 TTSLEAARNEIAQAT

-99 NLVSAIKRMVGA
+99 NLVSAIKRMAGA
-111 YLSIQTAGKILEM
+111 YLSIQTAGKILQT

-160 GSLGGMASVV
+160 GSLGDMASVV

-187 VQFANLI
+187 VQFANLV

-221 GVLRGDELNSIFDQ
+221 GVLRGDELNSIFEQ

-243 ADYLN
+243 ADYLD
-248 VPIGM
+248 VPIGK
-253 IKEMA
+253 IRSMA
-258 ADGELTA
+258 QDGELSA
-265 DIVKNAVFAATDEI
+265 DVVKQAVFAATDEI

-287 VTWGQAWTQFQ
+287 MTWGQMWTVFQ
-298 NDAMKAFQPV
+298 NNATMAFQPV
-308 LQGLN
+308 LQRLN
-313 DVVNTDAFENFYADA
+313 DLANTDGFQTFAT
-328 VNALAVVAGV
+328 NAINDLAVVAGV
-338 TLDVMD
+338 VLDIFE
-344 GMSAAGSFVADNW
+344 GIGSVGTFVSDNW
-357 QIIGPILGVAAAAL
+357 QIIGPIVEGVAAALTVYYGWQLLSTSATKAAAAAQWIYNAAMNANPAAIVAISIGAL
-371 IAYNVALGAY
+371 I
-381 NGMQIIANVQKAI
+381 
-394 STAQEYANA
+394 
-403 KAVLAN
+403 VLI
-409 TAAYS
+409 
-414 AQTVKTAEA
+414 
-423 TVAQAGFNTMLL
+423 G
-435 ACPLTWIVVG
+435 
-445 IMAAVTALIILA
+445 ILA
-457 NHFSGTGHIAQST
+457 NKFTGTGHIAQSV
-470 FGAICGGINVVIQY
+470 FGMITGGINVVIQY
-484 FKNWGLSVADIFI
+484 FKNWGLTVADIFI

-511 IAFHNAISHVQAF
+511 IAFHNAISHVQAL

-590 YDTYQKGWVKD
+590 YDTYQKGWVND

-616 MKNAISSNATNT
+616 IKNTLSSKATNI
-628 PNTNNYPNALA
+628 PNANNYPNALA
-639 SSNVATA
+639 SSNAA

>member
-12 DNFSAPLMHIVSTV
+12 DNFSAPLMHIISSV
-26 NMTISAMNDM
+26 NMAISSIYDM
-36 NQSMNAGVN
+36 DQAMNAGVN
-45 TASLSAARNEIAQAT
+45 TASLEAARNEIAQAT
-60 VAAEE
+60 VVAEE

-99 NLVSAIKRMVGA
+99 NLVSAIKRMAGA

-160 GSLGGMASVV
+160 GSLGDMASVV

-187 VQFANLI
+187 VQFANLV

-221 GVLRGDELNSIFDQ
+221 GVLRGDELNSIFEQ

-243 ADYLN
+243 ADYLD
-248 VPIGM
+248 VPIGK
-253 IKEMA
+253 IRSMA
-258 ADGELTA
+258 QDGELSA
-265 DIVKNAVFAATDEI
+265 DVVKQAVFAATDEI

-287 VTWGQAWTQFQ
+287 MTWGQMWTVFQ
-298 NDAMKAFQPV
+298 NNATMAFQPV
-308 LQGLN
+308 LQRLN
-313 DVVNTDAFENFYADA
+313 DLANTDGFQTFTT
-328 VNALAVVAGV
+328 NAINDLAVVAGV
-338 TLDVMD
+338 VLDIFE
-344 GMSAAGSFVADNW
+344 GIGSVGTFVSDNW
-357 QIIGPILGVAAAAL
+357 QIIGPIVEGVAAALTVYYGWQLLSTSATKAAAAAQWIYNAAMNANPAAIVAISIGAL
-371 IAYNVALGAY
+371 I
-381 NGMQIIANVQKAI
+381 
-394 STAQEYANA
+394 
-403 KAVLAN
+403 VLI
-409 TAAYS
+409 
-414 AQTVKTAEA
+414 
-423 TVAQAGFNTMLL
+423 G
-435 ACPLTWIVVG
+435 
-445 IMAAVTALIILA
+445 ILA
-457 NHFSGTGHIAQST
+457 NKFTGTGHIAQSV
-470 FGAICGGINVVIQY
+470 FGMITGGINVVIQY
-484 FKNWGLSVADIFI
+484 FKNWGLTVADIFI

-511 IAFHNAISHVQAF
+511 IAFHNAISHVQAL

-590 YDTYQKGWVKD
+590 YDTYQKGWVND

-616 MKNAISSNATNT
+616 IKNTLSSKATNI
-628 PNTNNYPNALA
+628 PNANNYPNALA
-639 SSNVATA
+639 SSNAA

>member
-1 MATITTGIQLA
+1 MAYITTGIQLA
-12 DNFSAPLMHIVSTV
+12 DNFSAPLMHIISSV
-26 NMTISAMNDM
+26 NMAISSIYDM
-36 NQSMNAGVN
+36 NQAMNSGVD
-45 TASLSAARNEIAQAT
+45 TTSLEAARNEIAQAT

-99 NLVSAIKRMVGA
+99 NLVSAIKRMAGA
-111 YLSIQTAGKILEM
+111 YLSIQTAGKILQT

-160 GSLGGMASVV
+160 GSLGDMASVV

-187 VQFANLI
+187 VQFANLV

-221 GVLRGDELNSIFDQ
+221 GVLRGDELNSIFEQ

-243 ADYLN
+243 ADYLD
-248 VPIGM
+248 VPIGK
-253 IKEMA
+253 IRSMA
-258 ADGELTA
+258 QDGELSA
-265 DIVKNAVFAATDEI
+265 DVVKQAVFAATDEI

-287 VTWGQAWTQFQ
+287 MTWGQMWTVFQ
-298 NDAMKAFQPV
+298 NNATMAFQPV
-308 LQGLN
+308 LQRLN
-313 DVVNTDAFENFYADA
+313 DLANTDGFQTFAT
-328 VNALAVVAGV
+328 NAINDLAVVAGV
-338 TLDVMD
+338 VLDIFE
-344 GMSAAGSFVADNW
+344 GIGSVGTFVSDNW
-357 QIIGPILGVAAAAL
+357 QIIGTIVESVAAALTVYYGWQLLSTSATKAAAAAQWIYNAAMNANPAAIVAISIGAL
-371 IAYNVALGAY
+371 I
-381 NGMQIIANVQKAI
+381 
-394 STAQEYANA
+394 
-403 KAVLAN
+403 VLI
-409 TAAYS
+409 
-414 AQTVKTAEA
+414 
-423 TVAQAGFNTMLL
+423 G
-435 ACPLTWIVVG
+435 
-445 IMAAVTALIILA
+445 ILA
-457 NHFSGTGHIAQST
+457 NKFTGTGHIAQSV
-470 FGAICGGINVVIQY
+470 FGMITGGINVVIQY
-484 FKNWGLSVADIFI
+484 FKNWGLTVADIFI

-511 IAFHNAISHVQAF
+511 IAFHNAISHVQAL

-590 YDTYQKGWVKD
+590 YDTYQKGWVND

-616 MKNAISSNATNT
+616 IKNTLSSKATNI
-628 PNTNNYPNALA
+628 PNANNYPNALA
-639 SSNVATA
+639 SSNAA

-698 HNNVNNDMDL
+698 HNNVNNDIDL